1 MERLITEL
9 TDRDGVDSVHHYRPE
24 ALVVDAPD
32 WNETRLKMWLHRHLP
47 TDR

>member
-9 TDRDGVDSVHHYRPE
+9 TDRDGVDSVYHYEPE
-24 ALVVDAPD
+24 APLVDAPD
-32 WNETRLKMWLHRHLP
+32 WDEARLTLWLHRRLH